1 MSIRPT
7 DLPVNLPREVTG
19 VRRVERD
26 SETQGFGRQQSPEQ
40 ETEQNDAHHDEA
52 PVTVEVSDEYL
63 TSAADSTHEADETR
77 PATSEDAAPDSHLD
91 IQA

>member
-19 VRRVERD
+19 IRRVERD
-26 SETQGFGRQQSPEQ
+26 SETQGFGQKEKPDHESGKDNAQHEDP
-40 ETEQNDAHHDEA
+40 

-63 TSAADSTHEADETR
+63 ASAKGGEGETDPEDSAMADIQ
-77 PATSEDAAPDSHLD
+77 DSDPHLD
-91 IQA
+91 IHA